1 MGVVGK
7 GGRQL
12 AVARAQAAST
22 VAATTAAATTAA
34 ATTAAATTAAAGV
47 ATTAAGGGGG
57 GAATTAAGGGGG
69 GGATTAAGGG
79 GGGATTGA
87 SGTSATGTQAP
98 SPVSCL
104 TCNDSHASCENAT
117 DTFSMTMLCTGGCW
131 VYLEEMND
139 VLTISRGCGRTDTND
154 NTCATEHMSERCMT
168 LSGVKVCRRCCN
180 TANCNHAAITL
191 TGTAAAAHVSLGVL
205 MTSLVMALLAKMSA

>member
-1 MGVVGK
+1 MKITVAVLVV
-7 GGRQL
+7 L

-57 GAATTAAGGGGG
+57 GVATTAAGGGGG
-69 GGATTAAGGG
+69 GVATTAAGGG
-79 GGGATTGA
+79 GGTTGA
-87 SGTSATGTQAP
+87 SGTQAP

-104 TCNDSHASCENAT
+104 SCNDSHASCENAT
-117 DTFSMTMLCTGGCW
+117 DTFNMTMMCTGGCW
-131 VYLEEMND
+131 VYREESNN
-139 VLTISRGCGRTDTND
+139 VPTISRGCGRSDTND

-168 LSGVKVCRRCCN
+168 LSSVRVCRRCCN
-180 TANCNHAAITL
+180 TANCNHADLAL
-191 TGTAAAAHVSLGVL
+191 TGTASAAHVSLGVL

>member
-1 MGVVGK
+1 MKITVAVLVV
-7 GGRQL
+7 L

-57 GAATTAAGGGGG
+57 GVATTAAGGGGG
-69 GGATTAAGGG
+69 
-79 GGGATTGA
+79 TTGA
-87 SGTSATGTQAP
+87 SGTQAP

-104 TCNDSHASCENAT
+104 VCNDSHASCENAT
-117 DTFSMTMLCTGGCW
+117 DTFNMTMMCTGGCW
-131 VYLEEMND
+131 VYREESNN
-139 VLTISRGCGRTDTND
+139 VPTISRGCGRSDTND

-168 LSGVKVCRRCCN
+168 LSSVRVCRRCCN
-180 TANCNHAAITL
+180 TANCNHADLAL
-191 TGTAAAAHVSLGVL
+191 TGTASAAHVSLGVL